1 MGAVGALAG
10 ETAEEEEGEGGGVDD
25 DSVGD
30 RGDAE
35 GAAVEGEGG
44 DDGADANEED
54 ELGEEEEGEV
64 GEEGGLTEVPLGRSL
79 ERREASSAR
88 RPWEGQGSMRAS
100 V

>member
-10 ETAEEEEGEGGGVDD
+10 ETAEEEEGEGGGGDD
-25 DSVGD
+25 DAVGD
-30 RGDAE
+30 RGEAE

-64 GEEGGLTEVPLGRSL
+64 GEEGGLTEVPSGRSL
-79 ERREASSAR
+79 ERREALLAR
-88 RPWEGQGSMRAS
+88 RPWEGPGSVRAL